1 METLDHGVTK
11 AIFDAVNDNGIT
23 KAMPVLFGLIPYE
36 LYVIPGMYLAML
48 QVIWVGSP
56 NPVQF
61 HLLPHWFA
69 YSVFQFMKKAV
80 KRSRPGCKYKD
91 MSKYIDASHCSHGH
105 ELQSFPSGHT
115 GVAFA
120 LVTALLM
127 ELFCS
132 EDPRFFEV
140 RIQTRAA
147 RNTIA
152 FLAVAVGVMVSMH
165 RVSKGYHSVLD
176 VVAGMAIGSSIGFTS
191 WTIMEFYKRKYRT
204 LCKQPQ
210 NKDDKECDNEL
221 RHHDGGRRF
230 MDRLLQ
236 TGGLGPSANTTV
248 MATSAATK
256 VILTVVVSVLVY
268 KFFAKDVAH
277 LASIKH

>member
-1 METLDHGVTK
+1 MEALDHRVTK
-11 AIFDAVNDNGIT
+11 AIFDAVNDNGVT
-23 KAMPVLFGLIPYE
+23 RAMPVMLGLIPYE
-36 LYVIPGMYLAML
+36 LYVIPGMYLAVL

-132 EDPRFFEV
+132 DDPRFFEV
-140 RIQTRAA
+140 RVRTRAA

-152 FLAVAVGVMVSMH
+152 FLAVAIGVMVSVH
-165 RVSKGYHSVLD
+165 RVSKGYHSVID
-176 VVAGMAIGSSIGFTS
+176 VMAGMAIGASIGFTS
-191 WTIMEFYKRKYRT
+191 WSIMEYYKRKYKA

-210 NKDDKECDNEL
+210 NKDDESCEEDLGKNE
-221 RHHDGGRRF
+221 GGRKLA
-230 MDRLLQ
+230 DWLLQ
-236 TGGLGPSANTTV
+236 TGGMGRSTNTTA

-256 VILTVVVSVLVY
+256 VILTIVVSVLVY